1 MADFKEP
8 LLDEEELR
16 EFNERFNDVRLL
28 LNNDNLLRDGAAHAF
43 AQYNMDQFTPMEIL
57 VREDFLTP
65 KNKLSFKF
73 DHLRKEASD
82 SQSYDG
88 ESDLRPWRDACD
100 DALRAYVKEHYPN
113 GVCTVY
119 GKMSEGEQ
127 VLCALCSLNKNYI
140 WTFIWCLAWCLMV
153 QGSDS
158 APYLSRY
165 IHTSRPLR
173 LRPRRSET
181 GVEYGRP
188 FIPANTP
195 RLLGGVL
202 LATWRCPEFQQGIMD
217 YGVLI
222 HSPAG

>member
-127 VLCALCSLNKNYI
+127 RLLILYIYIYILWDTAGLSSWQIPPGRQVDSCRQHSGALSSSRASWTVEFFITALLN
-140 WTFIWCLAWCLMV
+140 TMGPTGA
-153 QGSDS
+153 
-158 APYLSRY
+158 AAE
-165 IHTSRPLR
+165 R
-173 LRPRRSET
+173 LRDFDFTYNPEVRLSHGDR
-181 GVEYGRP
+181 GNDV
-188 FIPANTP
+188 
-195 RLLGGVL
+195 LLG
-202 LATWRCPEFQQGIMD
+202 
-217 YGVLI
+217 
-222 HSPAG
+222 